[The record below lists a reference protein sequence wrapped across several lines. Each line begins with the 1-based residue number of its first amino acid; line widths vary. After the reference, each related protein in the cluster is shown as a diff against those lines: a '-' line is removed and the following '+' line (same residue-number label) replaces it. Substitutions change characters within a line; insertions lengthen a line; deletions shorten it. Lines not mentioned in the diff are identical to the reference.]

1 MDLNLEQLKSEISKR
16 TKYGDP
22 SKESEY
28 NQKVEDT
35 FKDFPDEGSYVSV
48 YLTERLNLLEKNKL
62 LEIRKELNDDNGFK
76 ILVSQL
82 DNLKNKKNEKV
93 KELDSLV
100 APRDPRFLQRLY
112 TRTTGNTNN
121 AAKETNDYDTRTKNI
136 QSEISNLGTII
147 KNIETLKRVY
157 YAEGQNSGGKRKTRR
172 NRKSKKSR
180 KSKSRKNY
188 GKSKRSR

>member
-1 MDLNLEQLKSEISKR
+1 MDLNLEKLKSEISKR

-22 SKESEY
+22 SKEDEY
-28 NQKVEDT
+28 YKKV
-35 FKDFPDEGSYVSV
+35 KDIHSKYNDHGLHFPPP
-48 YLTERLNLLEKNKL
+48 LTEELNSLEKDKL
-62 LEIRKELNDDNGFK
+62 LEIRKELNDENGFK

-82 DNLKNKKNEKV
+82 DSLKNEKNKKEG
-93 KELDSLV
+93 ELESLV
-100 APRDPRFLQRLY
+100 APSGPKFLQRVY
-112 TRTTGNTNN
+112 TRTTGKTNN
-121 AAKETNDYDTRTKNI
+121 ADKETNDYDTRTKNI
-136 QSEISNLGTII
+136 ESEIRNLGIII
-147 KNIETLKRVY
+147 KNIETLKRV